1 MFFTIHIL
9 VWTHGLL
16 LTTNQPCFHLIPTDV
31 ISLPLPIHY
40 ITHTQTQTI
49 ILLPF
54 YVDICIQTT
63 LHSLYRHPQNH
74 VTICNGC
81 GWPWMQAHDSQVPLM
96 ALIAVTTIES
106 GPPNMACYP
115 FHLTCYLLPIPGYL
129 LPCTRLVQ
137 GVILGKQTA
146 WKEKKRQG
154 WHGFQE
160 FEIAS
165 VVGPGF
171 IPWAEILLG
180 PTRGWR
186 WRCFLLGRNTGNP
199 EGFNVIF
206 KKPIHV
212 ETNFDPIAIGEKDV
226 GMAREVRR

>member
-1 MFFTIHIL
+1 MLFTIHIL
-9 VWTHGLL
+9 VLVIHGLL
-16 LTTNQPCFHLIPTDV
+16 LTIDQPCFHFIPTNA

-40 ITHTQTQTI
+40 NTHTNSNNHPAT
-49 ILLPF
+49 LLCIYAFKLHYTPF
-54 YVDICIQTT
+54 IGTPKTMFQFE
-63 LHSLYRHPQNH
+63 
-74 VTICNGC
+74 C
-81 GWPWMQAHDSQVPLM
+81 GWPWMQAHDSQVPLV
-96 ALIAVTTIES
+96 ALISVTTIES

-154 WHGFQE
+154 CHGFQE
-160 FEIAS
+160 FDTAS
-165 VVGPGF
+165 IVGPGLK
-171 IPWAEILLG
+171 WCWGQLG
-180 PTRGWR
+180 AGREDV
-186 WRCFLLGRNTGNP
+186 FLLGRNTGNP
-199 EGFNVIF
+199 EAFNVIF

-226 GMAREVRR
+226 GMAMEVRR